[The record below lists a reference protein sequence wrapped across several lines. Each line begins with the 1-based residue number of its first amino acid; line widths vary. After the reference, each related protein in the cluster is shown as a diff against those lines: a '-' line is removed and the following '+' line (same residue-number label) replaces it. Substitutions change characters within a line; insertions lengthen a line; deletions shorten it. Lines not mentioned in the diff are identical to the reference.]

1 MVVFLY
7 CMRRADCR
15 GCGVRVEAV
24 PWGVGKHQMT
34 KAYMLF
40 LAHWARKLSWQ
51 ETAASFRSTWDKVCH
66 SVEYVVQWG
75 LEHRQ
80 LGPIG
85 AIGVDEI
92 QYAKGHKYLT
102 LTRSSSSA
110 RACYGSAGSGRWRA
124 SSSSSS

>member
-1 MVVFLY
+1 MLDLAKAIAGCTHAPGARQTTHRF
-7 CMRRADCR
+7 RR
-15 GCGVRVEAV
+15 GG
-24 PWGVGKHQMT
+24 HQLT

-51 ETAASFRSTWDKVCH
+51 ETAASFRTSWDKVFQ
-66 SVEYVVQWG
+66 SVEYVVTWG

-92 QYAKGHKYLT
+92 AYAKGQKYEVAPGNWT
-102 LTRSSSSA
+102 
-110 RACYGSAGSGRWRA
+110 GG
-124 SSSSSS
+124 